1 VCPKDA
7 PYSPRGSTA
16 CTACV
21 GTPLCNATYGFFACP
36 GMGWSP
42 WMDDE
47 GVEGSNSCILGMNDG
62 LQWTAAEDACA
73 SSAPGAHLATF
84 RQVQPTARDKR

>member
-1 VCPKDA
+1 
-7 PYSPRGSTA
+7 
-16 CTACV
+16 
-21 GTPLCNATYGFFACP
+21 
-36 GMGWSP
+36 
-42 WMDDE
+42 MDDE

-84 RQVQPTARDKR
+84 LQVQPTARDKR